1 MPKKLDMINALE
13 WRYATKKFD
22 ESKIIDSD
30 KIELLKNAFNL
41 TPTSYGLQP
50 LKLVVIKSQELKN
63 KLFEHSYNQIQV
75 KTASHVLVICIE
87 NTIDE
92 KFIRHIFELQK
103 EIRNVKDEI
112 VNPFR
117 EFLIKDFDKRSEQDI
132 KEWGKNQAYLAM
144 GNLLTVC
151 AAEKIDACPMEGFV
165 SSAYDDILGL
175 KEKDLSSALVLPI
188 GYRAKDDKF
197 ADFKK
202 VRRSQEETI
211 IEY

>member
-1 MPKKLDMINALE
+1 MMINALE

-22 ESKIIDSD
+22 ESRKIEDST
-30 KIELLKNAFNL
+30 IELLKTGFNL

-50 LKLVVIKSQELKN
+50 LRLVIIKSQDLKN
-63 KLFEHSYNQIQV
+63 QLFEHSYNQIQV

-92 KFIRHIFELQK
+92 RFINHNFELQK
-103 EIRNVKDEI
+103 EIRNAKDET
-112 VNPFR
+112 VKPFR
-117 EFLIKDFDKRSEQDI
+117 DFLIKDFGKKSEDQI
-132 KEWGKNQAYLAM
+132 KEWAINQAYLAM
-144 GNLLTVC
+144 GNLLTIC

-165 SSAYDDILGL
+165 KASYDDILNL
-175 KEKDLSSALVLPI
+175 KEKGISSALVLPI

-202 VRRSQEETI
+202 VRRPQEETI
-211 IEY
+211 IEF

>member
-1 MPKKLDMINALE
+1 MIDALE

-22 ESKIIDSD
+22 DSKTVNPN
-30 KIELLKNAFNL
+30 KIELLKKAFNL

-50 LKLVVIKSQELKN
+50 LRLVIIKDQELKD

-87 NTIDE
+87 NTVDE
-92 KFIRHIFELQK
+92 KFINHNFELQK
-103 EIRNVKDEI
+103 EIRNAKEEI
-112 VNPFR
+112 INPFR
-117 EFLIKDFDKRSEQDI
+117 EFLIKDFAKRSNQNI
-132 KEWGKNQAYLAM
+132 KDWGINQAYLAL

-151 AAEKIDACPMEGFV
+151 AAEKIDACPMEGFIGK
-165 SSAYDDILGL
+165 AYNDVLNL
-175 KEKDLSSALVLPI
+175 KEKGISTALVLPI

-202 VRRSQEETI
+202 VRRPQEETI

>member
-1 MPKKLDMINALE
+1 MIDALE

-22 ESKIIDSD
+22 DSKTIDSD
-30 KIELLKNAFNL
+30 KIELLKKVFNL

-50 LKLVVIKSQELKN
+50 LRLVIVKNQELKD

-92 KFIRHIFELQK
+92 EFINHNFKLQK
-103 EIRNVKDEI
+103 EIRNAKEEI
-112 VNPFR
+112 LNPFR
-117 EFLIKDFDKRSEQDI
+117 EFLIKDFNKRSDQNI
-132 KEWGKNQAYLAM
+132 KEWGKNQAYLAL
-144 GNLLTVC
+144 GNLLTTC
-151 AAEKIDACPMEGFV
+151 AAEKIDSCPMEGFV
-165 SSAYDDILGL
+165 GEAYDDVLNL
-175 KEKDLSSALVLPI
+175 KEKGISTSIVLPI
-188 GYRAKDDKF
+188 GYRAEDDKF

-202 VRRSQEETI
+202 VRRPLEDTI